1 MDEKPVV
8 SAQGSYVNRSAVQ
21 MPRGKLCCGT
31 GWSKYVRPQ
40 RPMWMSF
47 SAVNIMP
54 LGREDI
60 AQVMLEILTRSSW
73 HEYESPGTLL
83 LRTPGR
89 VEN

>member
-1 MDEKPVV
+1 MRNQ
-8 SAQGSYVNRSAVQ
+8 SSLHRAVMSTDQ
-21 MPRGKLCCGT
+21 QFRCQEASCGCGT

-54 LGREDI
+54 LGHEDI

-73 HEYESPGTLL
+73 HEHVSPGTLL